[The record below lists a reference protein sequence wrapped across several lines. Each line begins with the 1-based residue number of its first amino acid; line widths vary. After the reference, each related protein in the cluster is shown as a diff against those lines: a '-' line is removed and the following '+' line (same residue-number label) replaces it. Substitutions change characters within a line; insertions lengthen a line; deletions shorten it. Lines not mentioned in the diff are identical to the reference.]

1 MKNYGAVEEG
11 VPSEFTNCFTFSV
24 KIISRFKTRLKH
36 AYPYVNVSSEFLN
49 LHVSHAAGVVVV
61 VVVVVGGGGGQGGFT
76 LFYKP
81 DRYVPPP
88 RVWFLGLFCLKKFI
102 HFAHLVWNRV
112 WFSRELRERMNI
124 FIVSVLNK

>member
-61 VVVVVGGGGGQGGFT
+61 VVVGGGGGGT
-76 LFYKP
+76 SFYKP
-81 DRYVPPP
+81 DRYVPSP
-88 RVWFLGLFCLKKFI
+88 RVWFLGLFGLKKCI
-102 HFAHLVWNRV
+102 DFAHLV
-112 WFSRELRERMNI
+112 
-124 FIVSVLNK
+124 

>member
-61 VVVVVGGGGGQGGFT
+61 VVVVVGGGGRGGLLSFISQIGMCRPQGYGFWAFFSEKVYT
-76 LFYKP
+76 LCPF
-81 DRYVPPP
+81 
-88 RVWFLGLFCLKKFI
+88 GLESGMVFEGTTGANEHIYRFRSK
-102 HFAHLVWNRV
+102 
-112 WFSRELRERMNI
+112 
-124 FIVSVLNK
+124 

>member
-11 VPSEFTNCFTFSV
+11 VPPESTNCFTFSL
-24 KIISRFKTRLKH
+24 KIISRLETRLKH
-36 AYPYVNVSSEFLN
+36 TYTYVNVSTEFLN

-61 VVVVVGGGGGQGGFT
+61 VVVVGGRGWGRGFT

-88 RVWFLGLFCLKKFI
+88 RVWFWGLFGLKKCI
-102 HFAHLVWNRV
+102 DFAHLV
-112 WFSRELRERMNI
+112 
-124 FIVSVLNK
+124 

>member
-11 VPSEFTNCFTFSV
+11 VPPEFTNCFTFSV

-49 LHVSHAAGVVVV
+49 LHVSHAAE
-61 VVVVVGGGGGQGGFT
+61 
-76 LFYKP
+76 
-81 DRYVPPP
+81 
-88 RVWFLGLFCLKKFI
+88 CI

>member
-11 VPSEFTNCFTFSV
+11 VPSEITNCFTFSV

-61 VVVVVGGGGGQGGFT
+61 VVVVVGGGGQGGFT